1 MVPSTIMP
9 LVTCYIPGLFS
20 ATGSLQFIVK
30 NTDPT
35 TPRSLP
41 QRGLQV
47 GPCPNLVESGPAD
60 FRSLCSCD
68 RPFAPSVATGGAF
81 TETSTPCAVGV
92 PSCRCWGCLHRDLD
106 SVRCGGAELS
116 PAVDFD
122 SAADKPP
129 SSRSAVWAE
138 ASPLIPEEVFRC
150 CEPCVQT
157 MVNSS
162 PVKLDQGRVR
172 PSLQQRLIIS

>member
-1 MVPSTIMP
+1 MGIFIGNRVGRWSQVPLCP
-9 LVTCYIPGLFS
+9 RLP
-20 ATGSLQFIVK
+20 ATFPDYSLQRGHYSLVK

-60 FRSLCSCD
+60 VRSLCSCD
-68 RPFAPSVATGGAF
+68 RPFAPSVAAGGAF
-81 TETSTPCAVGV
+81 TGTSTPYAVGV
-92 PSCRCWGCLHRDLD
+92 PSCHCWGCLHQDLD

-116 PAVDFD
+116 HAVDFD

-150 CEPCVQT
+150 CEPCV
-157 MVNSS
+157 
-162 PVKLDQGRVR
+162 
-172 PSLQQRLIIS
+172 